1 MRTSSL
7 LLVALT
13 LASCD
18 APPAAAPSETFRP
31 RSTPVEYVGLTVE
44 RPFADE
50 AELLAILDPIF
61 GEAARTGAGHR
72 DLALEPG
79 LFLTVS
85 PDGRTPEQA
94 IVTMEMETVRE
105 DAVGRRI
112 ILEVPVSFTYGGVFI
127 SAARAALERA
137 TAVLAAGD
145 AMRPYHLE
153 YHVVSPMGGELTV
166 QTDWAAG
173 ASSGVVRFITAAPR
187 TSLVAGLVNTPA
199 FGGAPYEQLGG
210 TVWFELSLDEFS
222 FFSNRAYGISSGALQ
237 NFNDFRL
244 QPHDWLRLTVTPRL
258 EDEMVDVGF
267 EVITPEGARVP
278 FARAPASVVAGEQFQ
293 ENVGRMVQNML
304 DAEAAEAG
312 SARPFEVSFYYDD
325 PEGGGVVSVIA
336 QGRAGIFQIAYTV
349 ASPSRP
355 LEDVAF
361 VPYQG
366 AVDIPDTLPTPR
378 TCAEVG
384 SVDATSGRFHVRFDA
399 STTVRNSAALTSPLM
414 GNVWGSVYRSTD
426 VTIVGPNEGAEPVAS
441 FAFEAVDVREGLSP
455 TTYDIPELLAGG
467 EYQILGFM
475 DIDGNADP
483 ASPDPDEGDPVF
495 IPIGGYDLRCADEPI
510 TVEAA
515 LLLPPGR

>member
-1 MRTSSL
+1 MRTTP
-7 LLVALT
+7 LVLACVI

-18 APPAAAPSETFRP
+18 APPSAEPAETFRP

-44 RPFADE
+44 RPFATE

-61 GEAARTGAGHR
+61 GEASRTGAGHR
-72 DLALEPG
+72 DLELQPG

-85 PDGRTPEQA
+85 PDARTPEQA

-105 DAVGRRI
+105 DAVARRI
-112 ILEVPVSFTYGGVFI
+112 ILQVPVSFTYGGVYI
-127 SAARAALERA
+127 SAARAALDR
-137 TAVLAAGD
+137 TMGVLAEGD
-145 AMRPYHLE
+145 TMRPYHLE

-173 ASSGVVRFITAAPR
+173 ATSGVVRFITSAPR
-187 TSLVAGLVNTPA
+187 TSLLPGLVNTAA

-244 QPHDWLRLTVTPRL
+244 QPHNWLRLTVTPRL
-258 EDEMVDVGF
+258 EDELVDVGF
-267 EVITPEGARVP
+267 EVITPEGTRVP

-304 DAEAAEAG
+304 DAEAASPG
-312 SARPFEVSFYYDD
+312 SSRPFEVSFYYDD

-349 ASPSRP
+349 ASPARA
-355 LEDVAF
+355 LEDVEF

-366 AVDIPDTLPTPR
+366 DVNIPDSLPMPR

-384 SVDATSGRFHVRFDA
+384 SVDATSGHFHVRFDA
-399 STTVRNSAALTSPLM
+399 SSTVRNSTSLTHPLI

-426 VTIVGPNEGAEPVAS
+426 VTVVGPNEGAEPVAS
-441 FAFEAVDVREGLSP
+441 FHFENVDVRDGLSP
-455 TTYDIPELLAGG
+455 VTYDIPELLPGG

-483 ASPDPDEGDPVF
+483 LNADPDEGDPVF
-495 IPIGGYDLRCADEPI
+495 IPIGGYDMRCADEPI